1 MNSNKTSLKSQLIRL
16 GLVVPLALVS
26 VGAYADPTTVGY
38 SSPEDQLNGEA
49 DFSKDPFVLPEG
61 ASTDLV
67 AEDEAAKTLKTKLG
81 NSQNLLGSYF
91 VAGREAGVSLLD
103 FNPAGVSDGAVSVQ
117 VGLGSAS
124 VVGYADQADAA
135 AAAAEPPAAR
145 RGLTSTT
152 PAKLADLTVS
162 TQKIVLG
169 TGVASSLNG
178 SDKLVIG
185 GFGGYGV
192 LEFASK
198 LREKLDKDG
207 KVTNADDVKDYTAS
221 VAAKSSGFGGGIFA
235 TYQADE
241 ASPLGFSA
249 KAKVR
254 YTQLTHLFTTKEVVA
269 KVEEDVEATE
279 NLDESKGSTK
289 RVYYGYKN
297 GAISADFDLGYA
309 YQVAKVYSFP
319 IVVKGNV
326 KGTADY
332 DKFANGDK
340 DAKGVLFLKKSAGL
354 TLSTALLDEKLSPFV
369 NVTVSQRNPVKSYA
383 QDFAGVPVKETD
395 DFTKTIGVG
404 LQYAFSDTIALA
416 AGFQKVLVTPK
427 AKDAKDKADDPLNQS
442 GGEFGLVYRF

>member
-16 GLVVPLALVS
+16 GLVVPLALAS
-26 VGAYADPTTVGY
+26 VGAYATTVPY
-38 SSPEDQLNGEA
+38 TAPQDQLNGEA
-49 DFSKDPFVLPEG
+49 DDFGKDPFVLPEG

-81 NSQNLLGSYF
+81 DFKNLLGSYF

-103 FNPAGVSDGAVSVQ
+103 FDPAGVSDGAVSVQ

-124 VVGYADQADAA
+124 VVGYADQTDA
-135 AAAAEPPAAR
+135 
-145 RGLTSTT
+145 T
-152 PAKLADLTVS
+152 KLADLTVS
-162 TQKIVLG
+162 TKAIKLG
-169 TGVASSLNG
+169 TGFASSLNG
-178 SDKLVIG
+178 SDKLVVG
-185 GFGGYGV
+185 GFGGYGA
-192 LEFASK
+192 LGFAGK
-198 LREKLDKDG
+198 LRETFDEDG
-207 KVTNADDVKDYTAS
+207 EVNNEDAVEDYKAS
-221 VAAKSSGFGGGIFA
+221 VAAESSGFGGGIFA

-254 YTQLTHLFTTKEVVA
+254 YTQLTHLFTKKEAEAEAEAVA
-269 KVEEDVEATE
+269 EVEEDVEATE
-279 NLDESKGSTK
+279 NLDESENSTK

-309 YQVAKVYSFP
+309 YQVAKVYGFP
-319 IVVKGNV
+319 IVVKGNI

-416 AGFQKVLVTPK
+416 AGFQKVLVPAK
-427 AKDAKDKADDPLNQS
+427 AKDATDKAGDLLNQS